1 VLSMAPMP
9 SGLLGLD
16 GLTFSDAYDLAA
28 IAPGSGRTA
37 AISGWTISG
46 NIVQSLTG
54 ATSYVA
60 NKFETVQSLPNTGA
74 LVDTQGRRTLIPPS
88 LTTAS
93 FFVASGET
101 LSVPLSPYFGPDKLV
116 LAGGA
121 GSQYSTGAMFVVAS
135 TRQASASGTILAS
148 LSWSEQ

>member
-1 VLSMAPMP
+1 
-9 SGLLGLD
+9 
-16 GLTFSDAYDLAA
+16 
-28 IAPGSGRTA
+28 
-37 AISGWTISG
+37 
-46 NIVQSLTG
+46 
-54 ATSYVA
+54 VA

-74 LVDTQGRRTLIPPS
+74 LIDTQGRRTVIPPS

-121 GSQYSTGAMFVVAS
+121 GSQYSTGAVFVVGS
-135 TRQASASGTILAS
+135 TRQTNASGTILAS
-148 LSWSEQ
+148 LTWSEQ